1 MSEPEQP
8 EEDEDG
14 NPFVGLMQLAVIVV
28 VLCIVVLAVGGTVKL
43 MLLMFG

>member
-8 EEDEDG
+8 EEEG
-14 NPFVGLMQLAVIVV
+14 ENPFVGLMQLAVIVV

-43 MLLMFG
+43 MMLMFG